1 MVWNFAQNPEG
12 AKQFLADLIDNSK
25 NSYEQSRGCNFP
37 TYQKTVPDL
46 IVRLDND
53 PQASPSWKY
62 KLLKD
67 ALHWTANLG
76 YPGYADPVTMEVFNT
91 FVITRMF
98 QSVVKGERTPD
109 EAASAAT
116 AEVKRIAD
124 KWKQT

>member
-1 MVWNFAQNPEG
+1 
-12 AKQFLADLIDNSK
+12 
-25 NSYEQSRGCNFP
+25 
-37 TYQKTVPDL
+37 
-46 IVRLDND
+46 
-53 PQASPSWKY
+53 
-62 KLLKD
+62 
-67 ALHWTANLG
+67 
-76 YPGYADPVTMEVFNT
+76 MEVFNT